1 MARKRH
7 NGFIYQRIVVF
18 VFIFLNCLFT
28 AAPFVQASAFN
39 SHAINVSAFSLQNQN
54 DEEETS
60 HLSNIADEQQD
71 CHITF
76 RNKISN
82 AFYSVKDYRSDA
94 GIEKDSAILH
104 FADTYLLIRPQYYSF
119 LSIYYLF

>member
-28 AAPFVQASAFN
+28 IAPLIHASGSN
-39 SHAINVSAFSLQNQN
+39 SHVINICAFSLQNQN
-54 DEEETS
+54 DQEES
-60 HLSNIADEQQD
+60 GHLNNIADEQQE
-71 CHITF
+71 CHMAF

-82 AFYSVKDYRSDA
+82 AFYSTRDYRSA
-94 GIEKDSAILH
+94 ARIGNDSAIPH
-104 FADTYLLIRPQYYSF
+104 FYDTYLLIRPQYYSF